1 MKVLKYAAL
10 GAALL
15 AASSMAQAGQSF
27 DNIKKK
33 GFVQCGVSTG
43 IPGFSIADSKG
54 QWQGLDVDMCKAI
67 AAAVFGDAGKH
78 KMTPLTP
85 QQRFTALQSGEVDVL
100 TRNTTQTLTRD
111 TTLGLLGAGVNY
123 YDSQGVMV
131 RKDLNVKSAK
141 ELGGATVCVQ
151 PGTTTE
157 LNLADW
163 FRANKLEFK
172 PVVIEK
178 YDEIVRAFQAG
189 RCDAFTTDKSQL
201 AGTRTSLDK
210 PDNYVILPEDFS
222 KEPLGPM
229 VRQGDEQWFNV
240 VRWALFAMIEAE
252 EYGITSKNV
261 DEMLKS
267 TNPNVQRILGVTP
280 GMGKNLGVDEKWAYN
295 IVKQVGNYGES
306 FDRNVGAGS
315 PLKLPRGLNEQ
326 WRKGGIMYAWPIR

>member
-1 MKVLKYAAL
+1 MVRHPGITVVVGLHPAYRYPWGDCCAL
-10 GAALL
+10 GLSL
-15 AASSMAQAGQSF
+15 GNQQAGTGASTCARQADGSWVATF
-27 DNIKKK
+27 D
-33 GFVQCGVSTG
+33 
-43 IPGFSIADSKG
+43 
-54 QWQGLDVDMCKAI
+54 
-67 AAAVFGDAGKH
+67 
-78 KMTPLTP
+78 
-85 QQRFTALQSGEVDVL
+85 TARLPNGSY
-100 TRNTTQTLTRD
+100 TLY
-111 TTLGLLGAGVNY
+111 ASVNY

-201 AGTRTSLDK
+201 AGTRTTLDK
-210 PDNYVILPEDFS
+210 PDSYVILPEDFS

-267 TNPNVQRILGVTP
+267 TNPNIQRILGVTP

-295 IVKQVGNYGES
+295 IIKQVGNYGES
-306 FDRNVGAGS
+306 FERNLGAGS
-315 PLKLPRGLNEQ
+315 ALKLPRGLNEQ